1 MNEAMEKD
9 NNQKLEYCISNY
21 FTRNYGNWIA
31 IMGIGSLEMLLHY
44 KEQEV
49 IRGEKIRTKVTV
61 IKDKEGNI
69 KNSKLIVQVGDDLTI
84 TKKYRNKRILDVYQE
99 DFFGDGINEILV
111 VVKDKEES
119 TFVEA
124 HVVVKDK
131 EESTFVEAQIFDIQ
145 VRQQSL
151 DEVFTVKKRDACL
164 EIVPWSIELPTGEK
178 RVGIKVLLEEEKNEP
193 KEMILFWSKENLE
206 WEEFQ

>member
-1 MNEAMEKD
+1 MRQWKKTITQNLSIVLAII
-9 NNQKLEYCISNY
+9 LLV
-21 FTRNYGNWIA
+21 
-31 IMGIGSLEMLLHY
+31 IMGIGGLEMLLHY

-49 IRGEKIRTKVTV
+49 IRGEEIRTKVTV
-61 IKDKEGNI
+61 TKDKEGNI

-124 HVVVKDK
+124 
-131 EESTFVEAQIFDIQ
+131 QIFDIQ
-145 VRQQSL
+145 VRKQEL
-151 DEVFTVKKRDACL
+151 DEVFTVKKRDACVK
-164 EIVPWSIELPTGEK
+164 IVPWSIEFTTGEK
-178 RVGIKVLLEEEKNEP
+178 RIGIKVILENEKNEP
-193 KEMILFWSKENLE
+193 EETILFWSKENLV
-206 WEEFQ
+206 WEEFQK

>member
-1 MNEAMEKD
+1 MRQWKKTIT
-9 NNQKLEYCISNY
+9 Q
-21 FTRNYGNWIA
+21 NWSIVLAIILLA

-61 IKDKEGNI
+61 TKDKEENI
-69 KNSKLIVQVGDDLTI
+69 KNSKLIVQVGDVLTV
-84 TKKYRNKRILDVYQE
+84 TKKYTNKKILDVYQE

-124 HVVVKDK
+124 
-131 EESTFVEAQIFDIQ
+131 QIFDIQ
-145 VRQQSL
+145 VQQQRL

-164 EIVPWSIELPTGEK
+164 EIRPCSVELDTGEK
-178 RVGIKVLLEEEKNEP
+178 RVGIKLILEKEENELEET
-193 KEMILFWSKENLE
+193 ILFWSKENLA
-206 WEEFQ
+206 WEQFQK